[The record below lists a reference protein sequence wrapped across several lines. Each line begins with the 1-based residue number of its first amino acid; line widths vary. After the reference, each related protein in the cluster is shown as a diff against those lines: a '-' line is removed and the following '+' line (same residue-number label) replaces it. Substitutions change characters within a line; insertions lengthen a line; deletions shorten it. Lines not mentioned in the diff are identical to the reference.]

1 MAESWYA
8 RTGTG
13 AACGPGTRRPLN
25 QTPGTTP
32 ATQDITSEHTWNRVE
47 SARTIAAG
55 NWSVVADVTTGSG
68 GGGPNRVT
76 CVVERRNSS
85 CVVQETLLNVQSGN
99 LTAGA
104 TQEITFGPVSN
115 AAVTFQSGDI
125 LTVRFV
131 RSNGSR
137 SQTLRFDD
145 DPGTD
150 ADTRLI
156 HPDPQAII
164 HQLQGI
170 ASSVSSAFGAIVL
183 LTALAGSAAGA
194 SSGIGALG
202 QTHQLTG
209 GAVSTS
215 SGLGALGRIQPIA
228 GSTTG
233 ASSGVGE
240 IFLNRT
246 LAGSTL
252 GQSSGVGAVIKTSGM
267 AGVATSTSGGGG
279 TSGPVSVSA
288 AGSSS
293 SAGSSTGGGGG
304 I

>member
-1 MAESWYA
+1 MAETWYA

-170 ASSVSSAFGAIVL
+170 ASSVSSAVGAIVL
-183 LTALAGSAAGA
+183 LTALAGSAVGA
-194 SSGIGALG
+194 SSGIGAL
-202 QTHQLTG
+202 
-209 GAVSTS
+209 V
-215 SGLGALGRIQPIA
+215 
-228 GSTTG
+228 
-233 ASSGVGE
+233 VKE
-240 IFLNRT
+240 D
-246 LAGSTL
+246 
-252 GQSSGVGAVIKTSGM
+252 
-267 AGVATSTSGGGG
+267 
-279 TSGPVSVSA
+279 
-288 AGSSS
+288 
-293 SAGSSTGGGGG
+293 
-304 I
+304 